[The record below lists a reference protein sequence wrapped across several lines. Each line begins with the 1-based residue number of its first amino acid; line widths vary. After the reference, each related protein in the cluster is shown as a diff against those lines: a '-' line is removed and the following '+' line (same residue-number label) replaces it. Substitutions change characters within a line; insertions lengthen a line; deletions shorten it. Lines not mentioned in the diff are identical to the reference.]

1 MSVNYFLLEAHWLVN
16 GTVRQQKLNYKSNLY
31 MTRPIQYVADLTDFL
46 LRHSSQD
53 GVKLEVF
60 SAGQQVVDGIK
71 LRTVAHV
78 LMHLINLCGYTG
90 ESIRV

>member
-1 MSVNYFLLEAHWLVN
+1 M
-16 GTVRQQKLNYKSNLY
+16 Y
-31 MTRPIQYVADLTDFL
+31 MRSCILFVADLTDFL

-53 GVKLEVF
+53 GVKLEVL

-78 LMHLINLCGYTG
+78 LMHLMYLCIYTG
-90 ESIRV
+90 VR

>member
-1 MSVNYFLLEAHWLVN
+1 MQELV
-16 GTVRQQKLNYKSNLY
+16 T
-31 MTRPIQYVADLTDFL
+31 DLTDFL

-53 GVKLEVF
+53 GVKLEVL

-78 LMHLINLCGYTG
+78 LMHLIDLFCYT
-90 ESIRV
+90 EER

>member
-1 MSVNYFLLEAHWLVN
+1 MQELV
-16 GTVRQQKLNYKSNLY
+16 T
-31 MTRPIQYVADLTDFL
+31 DLTDFL

-53 GVKLEVF
+53 GVKLKVL

-78 LMHLINLCGYTG
+78 LMHLIDLFCYTE
-90 ESIRV
+90 ES